1 MSANNISEGE
11 DATIKLLMDEGV
23 FRKGMTMEIPFDAL
37 TGVVREAKQHAITT
51 IADMKKFLVDC
62 ASAIKDD
69 TKNIYVEDDILYNVL
84 YAALS
89 QVFVGTEWKSV
100 PWKINFP
107 GPTNSDGS
115 AGHLPTNIFV
125 TLPQSLKKIQ
135 VFIHDNKKDVQY
147 ATKYRHDEQPAAIF
161 VVNTRNATVAEATY
175 NVENEQLVRSI
186 FTA

>member
-1 MSANNISEGE
+1 MSSSNISQDDG
-11 DATIKLLMDEGV
+11 ATIKIVMDEGV
-23 FRKGMTMEIPFDAL
+23 FREGMTMEIPFEAL
-37 TGVVREAKQHAITT
+37 TGVVGQAKQHAITT

-115 AGHLPTNIFV
+115 AGHIPTDMFV
-125 TLPQSLKKIQ
+125 
-135 VFIHDNKKDVQY
+135 
-147 ATKYRHDEQPAAIF
+147 
-161 VVNTRNATVAEATY
+161 NASTI
-175 NVENEQLVRSI
+175 S
-186 FTA
+186 